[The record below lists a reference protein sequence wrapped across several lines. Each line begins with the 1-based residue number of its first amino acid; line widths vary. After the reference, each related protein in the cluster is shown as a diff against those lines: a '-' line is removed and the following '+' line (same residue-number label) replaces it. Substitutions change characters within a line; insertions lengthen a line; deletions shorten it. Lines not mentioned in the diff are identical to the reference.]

1 VEFNEQ
7 IYRAPS
13 IPKISRRNISSSVM
27 RGAQSGSGPKLRK
40 STFSFIRPKITP
52 AALKAETSQV
62 ETLAETNR
70 ILVEIQNQLA
80 LDFATRITERQQAL
94 RASKIR
100 VTRER
105 AAKEESA
112 LESVRSFGSGIF
124 KAFDKVAAPAK
135 SIFQRILDFFSII
148 VTGLIVNNA
157 FKWLEKK
164 ENREKLKE
172 FFNFVKD
179 YWKEILITFGVYKIL
194 KLLGTIKRIVDI
206 FKRPPKPP
214 GGGKPGGG
222 PGGGPGPGPGGG
234 CGPVL
239 GCIKNI
245 VGAAAEKLAETLK
258 KTRVFSPLFGLIPR
272 QKPVQQPVQQPGQ
285 KPQGKPWWQTAWNI
299 ADIALDIATIVG
311 IIALLIPAIPGDE
324 PLVVPLFGRL
334 AAKYGI
340 KTTVRQG
347 ARRGSTEVV
356 RQGAKN
362 PIKKRV
368 GTEDEIVKQIKE
380 KLASR
385 GGRTNANTLE
395 ELAYINE
402 ITVDQL
408 LKSVGKTLVGRSQ
421 GGTIGGRGPGNVD
434 SVPAMLAP
442 GEEVIRTSAANL
454 FRPLLKDINNNA
466 GRMWN
471 TFSTAIRDMVTYNQ
485 TTRSALNNLNNSL
498 QVFKKQLD
506 DFVNK
511 ERLDKFKKPKGGGYG
526 LRSPQASSPTL
537 VLPTLIVH
545 SDLKKPTRPVT
556 RTTIP
561 ITLPTKTANYKM
573 PPIDGGMATDE
584 PDVSSVN
591 LANDYMMLTPRMY
604 GIFV

>member
-1 VEFNEQ
+1 
-7 IYRAPS
+7 
-13 IPKISRRNISSSVM
+13 M

-62 ETLAETNR
+62 EILAETNR

-135 SIFQRILDFFSII
+135 SIFQKILDFFSII

-164 ENREKLKE
+164 ENREKLKA

-194 KLLGTIKRIVDI
+194 KLLGTIKRIVDL

-214 GGGKPGGG
+214 GGGRPGGG
-222 PGGGPGPGPGGG
+222 PGGGPGPGTGGG

-245 VGAAAEKLAETLK
+245 GGAAAEKLAETLK

-285 KPQGKPWWQTAWNI
+285 KPQGKPWWQTALDVGGI
-299 ADIALDIATIVG
+299 LVDIASIVG

-324 PLVVPLFGRL
+324 PLAVPLFGRL

-356 RQGAKN
+356 RQGAKS
-362 PIKKRV
+362 PIKKVTVGDQFRDALESLKKRNYSFSDLRTILNDPKTSVLDKRAAEHILREAGQRV
-368 GTEDEIVKQIKE
+368 F
-380 KLASR
+380 
-385 GGRTNANTLE
+385 
-395 ELAYINE
+395 
-402 ITVDQL
+402 
-408 LKSVGKTLVGRSQ
+408 SQ

-537 VLPTLIVH
+537 ILPTLIVH
-545 SDLKKPTRPVT
+545 SDLKRPTRPVT

-561 ITLPTKTANYKM
+561 INLPTKTANYKM

>member
-1 VEFNEQ
+1 
-7 IYRAPS
+7 
-13 IPKISRRNISSSVM
+13 M

-94 RASKIR
+94 RAAKIR

-135 SIFQRILDFFSII
+135 SIFQKILDFFSII

-164 ENREKLKE
+164 ENREKLKA

-214 GGGKPGGG
+214 GGGRPGGG
-222 PGGGPGPGPGGG
+222 PGGGPGPGTGGG

-245 VGAAAEKLAETLK
+245 GGAAAEKLAETLK

-272 QKPVQQPVQQPGQ
+272 QKPVQQPGQ
-285 KPQGKPWWQTAWNI
+285 KPKSIYGDLSNLPPGVREDLLKGGQTKAPGV
-299 ADIALDIATIVG
+299 DALG
-311 IIALLIPAIPGDE
+311 
-324 PLVVPLFGRL
+324 LVVAGLIGALASGGALTTTTIGGLWSRL
-334 AAKYGI
+334 SSIGVRAPKPPAASA
-340 KTTVRQG
+340 TSRVS
-347 ARRGSTEVV
+347 ARRIQEDIFKSLEQKPSTPGRRISKRKLEFEGVTEEVGVGGKANPNDPAV
-356 RQGAKN
+356 RN
-362 PIKKRV
+362 ML
-368 GTEDEIVKQIKE
+368 E
-380 KLASR
+380 KLVSR
-385 GGRTNANTLE
+385 N
-395 ELAYINE
+395 
-402 ITVDQL
+402 
-408 LKSVGKTLVGRSQ
+408 SQ

-511 ERLDKFKKPKGGGYG
+511 ERLDKFKKPTGGGYG

-537 VLPTLIVH
+537 ILPTLIVH
-545 SDLKKPTRPVT
+545 SDLKRPTRPVT

-561 ITLPTKTANYKM
+561 INLPTKTANYKM